1 MQDNFTQKITIIEKI
16 KTSKNEIRKCQNII
30 SNLEYQNNKY
40 LEELGKIEF
49 EKFEDS
55 NSYRPLKFVY
65 FEKEKKLIYGG
76 SIFKDTAK
84 VKINEYIKNKLLSKT
99 NGGYKT
105 YWDNQ
110 KKLWKIENIEREEIP
125 RVSNIIKEY
134 LKKYIDEMDI
144 DYV

>member
-1 MQDNFTQKITIIEKI
+1 M
-16 KTSKNEIRKCQNII
+16 
-30 SNLEYQNNKY
+30 
-40 LEELGKIEF
+40 
-49 EKFEDS
+49 
-55 NSYRPLKFVY
+55 
-65 FEKEKKLIYGG
+65 KEKKLIYGG